1 MNSSLL
7 PASLSRLSGSAVQP
21 LTLEELEREIQKD
34 VGGVVAT
41 NSTTVGRFCAYWVP
55 AGSEQVYRV
64 STDFAVRSRLKR
76 LAKAHPNVRF
86 LATGEVL

>member
-7 PASLSRLSGSAVQP
+7 PASLARLAGHPVVPMA
-21 LTLEELEREIQKD
+21 LEALEHEIASD
-34 VGGVVAT
+34 AAGVLAT
-41 NSTTVGRFCAYWVP
+41 NSSTVGRFCAYWVP
-55 AGSEQVYRV
+55 AGSDQVYRV
-64 STDFAVRSRLKR
+64 STDFAVRARLKR